1 MSISAL
7 ASLHTLMVVTSMWEE
22 ISKAIWQNL
31 TEVPPP
37 IFWAGLVLFVGIFVA
52 KWLGRMSVAFLSQIR
67 LNPLLKR
74 VGLEEALSRI
84 DTRLNAP
91 KFFGEMVKWFFI
103 VIFLMASCEILGL
116 TRFSQFLEKVVG
128 YYPNLFI
135 AALIFIIAAFLADF
149 SQKIVVGT
157 LQEEKIT
164 YSRFLGRLI
173 RWGIWLFAILAI
185 LYQLGIVPSL
195 ILSIF
200 IGMVTTISLALGI
213 AFGLGGKDLAAKI
226 LKELEEKFE

>member
-1 MSISAL
+1 
-7 ASLHTLMVVTSMWEE
+7 MWEE
-22 ISKAIWQNL
+22 ISKTIWQDL

-52 KWLGRMSVAFLSQIR
+52 KWLGRISVAFLSQIR

-91 KFFGEMVKWFFI
+91 KFFGELVKWFFI
-103 VIFLMASCEILGL
+103 VIFLMASSEILGL

-213 AFGLGGKDLAAKI
+213 AFGLGGKDIAAKI
-226 LKELEEKFE
+226 LKELEEKFK

>member
-1 MSISAL
+1 
-7 ASLHTLMVVTSMWEE
+7 MWEE

-37 IFWAGLVLFVGIFVA
+37 IFWAGLVLFIGIFVA

-91 KFFGEMVKWFFI
+91 KFFGEIVKWFFI